1 MCYNHTAYIKFL
13 GTAGTR
19 FVVSKQIRAS
29 GGIWLFLNGI
39 HVHLD
44 PGPGALVKSVQSN
57 LNPQDLS
64 AIILSHR
71 HLDHSN
77 DANIMIE
84 AMTNGGTNRKGTLF
98 CPQDAL
104 DNDPI
109 IFEYIQDYVGNIEIL
124 REGTRYRIGETAPL
138 LLEFDIPVRNIH
150 GNVQAYGMRFFPSER
165 TKSTIGYIGDT
176 RFFEGL
182 INDYQGVKLLIVN
195 AVIENQMPGV
205 DHLCVEDVIR
215 LIKGVSPKL
224 AILTH
229 FGLSMI
235 NAQPEVMAEKIA
247 QSTGIDTVASVD
259 GMVVGIGER
268 FAVSR

>member
-1 MCYNHTAYIKFL
+1 MNHPTSSFIKFL

-19 FVVSKQIRAS
+19 FVVSKQVRAS

-39 HVHLD
+39 HLHLD
-44 PGPGALVKSVQSN
+44 PGPGALVKSIQSH

-77 DANIMIE
+77 DVNIMIE
-84 AMTNGGTNRKGTLF
+84 AMTNGGTNRKGVLF

-109 IFEYIQDYVGNIEIL
+109 VFKYIQNYVGTIEIL
-124 REGTRYRIGETAPL
+124 REGASYRIGET
-138 LLEFDIPVRNIH
+138 LEFDIPIKNIH
-150 GNVQAYGMRFFPSER
+150 GNIQAYGMRFFSSEG
-165 TKSTIGYIGDT
+165 TIGYIGDT

-182 INDYQGVKLLIVN
+182 INAYQGVELLIVN
-195 AVIENQMPGV
+195 AVIEDQMPDV
-205 DHLCVEDVIR
+205 DHLCVEDVIT

-229 FGLSMI
+229 FGMSMI
-235 NAQPEVMAEKIA
+235 NAHPEIMAEKIA
-247 QSTGIDTVASVD
+247 RATQIDTIASMD
-259 GMVVGIGER
+259 GMMVQIE
-268 FAVSR
+268 

>member
-1 MCYNHTAYIKFL
+1 MCCNCPSSFIKFL

-44 PGPGALVKSVQSN
+44 PGPGALVKSIQSH

-77 DANIMIE
+77 DVNIMIE

-104 DNDPI
+104 DNDPV
-109 IFEYIQDYVGNIEIL
+109 IFEYIQDYVGTIEIL
-124 REGTRYRIGETAPL
+124 REGGRYRIGEAEHL
-138 LLEFDIPVRNIH
+138 LLEFDVPVRNIH
-150 GNVQAYGMRFFPSER
+150 GNVQAYGMRFFASEG
-165 TKSTIGYIGDT
+165 TIGYIGDT
-176 RFFEGL
+176 GFFEGL
-182 INDYQGVKLLIVN
+182 INAYQGVELLVVN

-205 DHLCVEDVIR
+205 DHLCVEDAIR
-215 LIKGVSPKL
+215 LIKGVSPKM
-224 AILTH
+224 AVLTH
-229 FGLSMI
+229 FGMSMI
-235 NAQPEVMAEKIA
+235 NAQPEIMAGEIT
-247 QSTGIDTVASVD
+247 QVTGINTVASVD
-259 GMVVGIGER
+259 GMTIKIGKQL
-268 FAVSR
+268 AISS